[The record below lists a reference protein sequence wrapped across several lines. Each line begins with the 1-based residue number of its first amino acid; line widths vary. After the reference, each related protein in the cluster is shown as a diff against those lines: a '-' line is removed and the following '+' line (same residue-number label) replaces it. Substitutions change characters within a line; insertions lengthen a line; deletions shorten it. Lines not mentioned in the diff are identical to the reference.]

1 MKEEKIRKFA
11 SRQSKNKHYMTSPAN
26 SKFGLY
32 YTPWYVVCGMWYV
45 VYGIWY
51 MVYGIWS
58 WPVMSC
64 NACFYCKTKRKT
76 YTYSKRQGYI
86 FILNICFP
94 ISVNGYFTFNNMFD
108 RSKNEKR
115 HQGPALLSY
124 WVCPIMCILG
134 PSLPPHPPIL
144 PKTQIKAI
152 MHNLFN
158 DYIGFPNHPLV
169 RPKRNRTA
177 CTISPKGEAKTFE
190 PCVPS
195 VP

>member
-1 MKEEKIRKFA
+1 MSSTITSNLQSQSISVLLDHFWIEIIIELWPNKENIGLSHCEFITMIW
-11 SRQSKNKHYMTSPAN
+11 NN
-26 SKFGLY
+26 SY
-32 YTPWYVVCGMWYV
+32 RY
-45 VYGIWY
+45 
-51 MVYGIWS
+51 
-58 WPVMSC
+58 
-64 NACFYCKTKRKT
+64 NFYCKTKRKT